1 MTQWTYSN
9 AEQTVAHRT
18 FGGAARESRLVSA
31 IELADGEEIAPF
43 VPDLQEMALRARGQR
58 NQLLTESDW
67 TQAADVPQAL
77 KDVWAPYRQAL
88 RDVPQQ
94 AGFPTDIVWP
104 TKP

>member
-9 AEQTVAHRT
+9 AEQTVAHREVDGM
-18 FGGAARESRLVSA
+18 FESRLAFA

-43 VPDLQEMALRARGQR
+43 VPDLQALASQVRDRR

-67 TQAADVPQAL
+67 TQAADVPQSL
-77 KDVWAPYRQAL
+77 KDAWAPYRQAL

-94 AGFPTDIVWP
+94 TGFPTDIVWP